1 MYHHVPLP
9 TGPWAHERG
18 HFKGL
23 EEDGR
28 GQDRGRTRGS
38 GFPVHVCHQPI
49 DPPALDNLT
58 PADGGKARATC
69 GPGALAPPICSRVQ
83 LMCCSSFPSPRLHLP
98 PLFTLHLLSDT
109 YSIWFNNSLP
119 LSFRTSSLNIHPP
132 LFLHTFSS
140 LLVL

>member
-1 MYHHVPLP
+1 MVLCIIMFLSQHGVMNVDVLRDWRMDRDR
-9 TGPWAHERG
+9 TEDVHEGAYFLSTCVTNPSILLHSTISHWLMER
-18 HFKGL
+18 
-23 EEDGR
+23 R
-28 GQDRGRTRGS
+28 RAP
-38 GFPVHVCHQPI
+38 PV
-49 DPPALDNLT
+49 
-58 PADGGKARATC
+58 ARVHST
-69 GPGALAPPICSRVQ
+69 PPICSRVQ

-132 LFLHTFSS
+132 LFSHTFSS

>member
-69 GPGALAPPICSRVQ
+69 GPGALAPPHLFTGAAHVLLIISV
-83 LMCCSSFPSPRLHLP
+83 SSPPSP
-98 PLFTLHLLSDT
+98 SSI
-109 YSIWFNNSLP
+109 YSP
-119 LSFRTSSLNIHPP
+119 SSLRH
-132 LFLHTFSS
+132 LQY
-140 LLVL
+140 LV